1 MKRKLLPLALSLALL
16 AGCTPAPAPSPTAEA
31 TPSPTP
37 AAAVDFHAFL
47 DEVNETR
54 RAVIED
60 GEPLDITAWT
70 PDFTDQNHTFTD
82 EEIEVLLTRRDMVDY
97 LPLEQAREDLDRS
110 LPSCAPPTGPM
121 STSAAMRYL
130 KS

>member
-16 AGCTPAPAPSPTAEA
+16 AGCAPAPAPTPTAETA
-31 TPSPTP
+31 PSPTP

-60 GEPLDITAWT
+60 GEPLDISAWT

-82 EEIEVLLTRRDMVDY
+82 EEMEVIKDVLRRHRVT
-97 LPLEQAREDLDRS
+97 L
-110 LPSCAPPTGPM
+110 
-121 STSAAMRYL
+121 
-130 KS
+130 